1 MLINQTFEID
11 SCDDVELNIKRT
23 SKLEYRI
30 SYDDEKEIKAI
41 VFIVGGF
48 GANANISFL
57 DFDREYIAKN
67 FDVVVVHVFYH
78 CFCARQSIDQK
89 YNPKLIPNQDDLERI
104 NGILKNINLGH
115 LSVNKDNFEQI
126 IPLIE
131 QKVNEMK
138 QAGLVDE
145 NQKIE
150 LSCDF
155 IPPNGEYQNFGIMA
169 AIDHIN
175 ALKDLVK
182 RFPKLADLP
191 KIYGGGSYGG
201 YLALLIAKIAPWYVD
216 GVIDNSGSA
225 VPPLNYIIGRELEFK
240 SKDTNG
246 DMYMPGDHFFVSCFL
261 KTHWTRKENSPYFF
275 NNENY
280 FIRTLLNKDHL
291 ILQSQKNKNI
301 IYVSYHSKED
311 PLTPANFKE
320 LTMQIL
326 KILGY
331 DVSLNLID
339 ENKIDGKFIKNL
351 DHGCGIPDK
360 ALFRKELPLMLE
372 KLQGRKSLMQENSI
386 SYPCGNKVFT
396 FKDVGD
402 KFELEIKD

>member
-11 SCDDVELNIKRT
+11 SCDDVELGIKRT

-30 SYDDEKEIKAI
+30 SYDDEKDLKAI
-41 VFIVGGF
+41 VFVIGGY
-48 GANANISFL
+48 GVNANIYFL
-57 DFDREYIAKN
+57 DSYRNYIAKN
-67 FDVVVVHVFYH
+67 FDVVTINVFYH
-78 CFCARQSIDQK
+78 CFCQRRSDVLK
-89 YNPKLIPNQDDLERI
+89 YDASAKFLEEDLENFSKVLNDFNIDSRNLNSNNALEYYHHLDHYI
-104 NGILKNINLGH
+104 TTLKSQGKLAQNY
-115 LSVNKDNFEQI
+115 
-126 IPLIE
+126 
-131 QKVNEMK
+131 
-138 QAGLVDE
+138 QA
-145 NQKIE
+145 KFT
-150 LSCDF
+150 STF
-155 IPPNGEYQNFGIMA
+155 IPPNGDYQNYGVMA

-182 RFPKLADLP
+182 RFPEFADLP

-201 YLALLIAKIAPWYVD
+201 YLSLLIAKIAPWYVD

-225 VPPLNYIIGRELEFK
+225 LPPLNYILGREMESGCDYVLN
-240 SKDTNG
+240 SS
-246 DMYMPGDHFFVSCFL
+246 HILIQCFV

-301 IYVSYHSKED
+301 IYVSYHSDKD
-311 PLTPANFKE
+311 PLTPANFKQQ
-320 LTMQIL
+320 TMQIL

-372 KLQGRKSLMQENSI
+372 KLQKRKSLMQENSI
-386 SYPCGNKVFT
+386 SYPCGNKVFI

-402 KFELEIKD
+402 KFELVIKD

>member
-1 MLINQTFEID
+1 MLINQSFEID
-11 SCDDVELNIKRT
+11 SCDDVELGIKRT

-30 SYDDEKEIKAI
+30 SYDDEKDLKAI
-41 VFIVGGF
+41 VFIIGGY
-48 GANANISFL
+48 GANANIYFL
-57 DFDREYIAKN
+57 DSYRNYIAKN
-67 FDVVVVHVFYH
+67 FNVVTINVFYH
-78 CFCARQSIDQK
+78 CFCQRRSDVLK
-89 YNPKLIPNQDDLERI
+89 YDASAKFLEEDLENFSKVLNDFNIDSRNLNSNNALEYYHHLDHYI
-104 NGILKNINLGH
+104 TTLKSQGKLAQNY
-115 LSVNKDNFEQI
+115 
-126 IPLIE
+126 
-131 QKVNEMK
+131 
-138 QAGLVDE
+138 QA
-145 NQKIE
+145 KFT
-150 LSCDF
+150 STF
-155 IPPNGEYQNFGIMA
+155 IPPNGDYQNYGIMA

-175 ALKDLVK
+175 SLKDLVK
-182 RFPKLADLP
+182 RFPKFADLP

-225 VPPLNYIIGRELEFK
+225 LPPLNYILGREMESGCDYVLN
-240 SKDTNG
+240 SS
-246 DMYMPGDHFFVSCFL
+246 HILIQCFL

-311 PLTPANFKE
+311 SLTPANFKE
-320 LTMQIL
+320 QTMQIL

-396 FKDVGD
+396 FKDVENQL
-402 KFELEIKD
+402 KLIIN

>member
-1 MLINQTFEID
+1 MLINQSFEID

-41 VFIVGGF
+41 VFIIGGY
-48 GANANISFL
+48 GANANIYFL
-57 DFDREYIAKN
+57 DSYRNYIAKN
-67 FDVVVVHVFYH
+67 FDVVAVHVFYH

-89 YNPKLIPNQDDLERI
+89 YNPKLIPNKDDLERI
-104 NGILKNINLGH
+104 NNILKNINLGH
-115 LSVNKDNFEQI
+115 LLANEDNFEQI
-126 IPLIE
+126 IPFIE
-131 QKVNEMK
+131 QRAGEIK

-145 NQKIE
+145 SQKIG

-169 AIDHIN
+169 ALDHIN

-201 YLALLIAKIAPWYVD
+201 YLSLLIAKIAPWYVD

-225 VPPLNYIIGRELEFK
+225 LPPLNYILGREMESGCDYVLN
-240 SKDTNG
+240 SS
-246 DMYMPGDHFFVSCFL
+246 HILIQCFL

-320 LTMQIL
+320 QTMQIL

-372 KLQGRKSLMQENSI
+372 KLQKRKSLMQENSI
-386 SYPCGNKVFT
+386 SYPCGNKVFI

-402 KFELEIKD
+402 KFELTIKD

>member
-11 SCDDVELNIKRT
+11 SCDDVELGIKRT

-30 SYDDEKEIKAI
+30 SYDDEKDIKAI

-67 FDVVVVHVFYH
+67 FDVVVIHVFYH

-89 YNPKLIPNQDDLERI
+89 YNPKLIPNQDDLERV

-131 QKVNEMK
+131 QKANEMK

-145 NQKIE
+145 SQKIE

-155 IPPNGEYQNFGIMA
+155 IPPNGDYQNYGIMA

-182 RFPKLADLP
+182 RFPEFADLP

-201 YLALLIAKIAPWYVD
+201 YLSLLMAKIAPWYVD

-225 VPPLNYIIGRELEFK
+225 LPPLNYILGREMEH
-240 SKDTNG
+240 SYG
-246 DMYMPGDHFFVSCFL
+246 DYYEDFPHNRIIFFL

-320 LTMQIL
+320 QTMQIL

>member
-11 SCDDVELNIKRT
+11 SCDDVELGIKRT

-30 SYDDEKEIKAI
+30 SYDDEKDLKAI
-41 VFIVGGF
+41 VFVIGGY
-48 GANANISFL
+48 GANANIYFL
-57 DFDREYIAKN
+57 DSYRNYIAKN
-67 FDVVVVHVFYH
+67 FDVVTINVFYH
-78 CFCARQSIDQK
+78 CFCQRRSDVEK
-89 YNPKLIPNQDDLERI
+89 YSAYKYFQEEDIENIKNLLNQFHFSYGEINNDNALFLANSLVKHVENLKMQNKLD
-104 NGILKNINLGH
+104 H
-115 LSVNKDNFEQI
+115 NFK
-126 IPLIE
+126 L
-131 QKVNEMK
+131 NFT
-138 QAGLVDE
+138 
-145 NQKIE
+145 
-150 LSCDF
+150 STF
-155 IPPNGEYQNFGIMA
+155 IPPNGDYQNFGIMA

-182 RFPKLADLP
+182 RFPKFADLP

-201 YLALLIAKIAPWYVD
+201 YLSLLIAKIAPWYVD

-225 VPPLNYIIGRELEFK
+225 LPPLIYILGREMESGCDYVFNDPNTLIE
-240 SKDTNG
+240 
-246 DMYMPGDHFFVSCFL
+246 CFL

-320 LTMQIL
+320 QTMQIL

-331 DVSLNLID
+331 DVTLNLID

-351 DHGCGIPDK
+351 DHGCGISDK

-372 KLQGRKSLMQENSI
+372 KLQKRKSLMQENSI
-386 SYPCGNKVFT
+386 SYPCGNKVFV
-396 FKDVGD
+396 FKD
-402 KFELEIKD
+402 LENQLKLIIN

>member
-41 VFIVGGF
+41 VFIIGGF

-67 FDVVVVHVFYH
+67 FDVVAVHVFYH
-78 CFCARQSIDQK
+78 CFCQRRSDVEK
-89 YNPKLIPNQDDLERI
+89 YSAFTMFTKDDVSNLSQALLEI
-104 NGILKNINLGH
+104 GVNIN
-115 LSVNKDNFEQI
+115 VNLENAQQCYELLNQNITTLKSQRKLAQNY
-126 IPLIE
+126 
-131 QKVNEMK
+131 
-138 QAGLVDE
+138 QA
-145 NQKIE
+145 KFT
-150 LSCDF
+150 STF
-155 IPPNGEYQNFGIMA
+155 IPPNGDYQNYGIMA
-169 AIDHIN
+169 ALDHIN

-201 YLALLIAKIAPWYVD
+201 YLSLLIAKIAPWYVD

-225 VPPLNYIIGRELEFK
+225 VPPLNYILGREMEHSYGEYYEDFPH
-240 SKDTNG
+240 NRII
-246 DMYMPGDHFFVSCFL
+246 FFL

-320 LTMQIL
+320 QTMQIL

-372 KLQGRKSLMQENSI
+372 KLQKRKSFMRENSI
-386 SYPCGNKVFT
+386 SYPCGNKVFI

>member
-1 MLINQTFEID
+1 MLINQSFEID

-41 VFIVGGF
+41 VFIIGGY
-48 GANANISFL
+48 GANANIYFL
-57 DFDREYIAKN
+57 DSYRNYIAKN
-67 FDVVVVHVFYH
+67 FDVVTINVFYH

-89 YNPKLIPNQDDLERI
+89 YNPKLIPNKDDLERI
-104 NGILKNINLGH
+104 NNILKNINLGH
-115 LSVNKDNFEQI
+115 LLANEDNFEQI
-126 IPLIE
+126 IPFIE
-131 QKVNEMK
+131 QRAGEIK

-145 NQKIE
+145 SQKIG

-155 IPPNGEYQNFGIMA
+155 IPPNGDYQNFGIMA

-182 RFPKLADLP
+182 RFPKFADLP

-225 VPPLNYIIGRELEFK
+225 VPPLIYILGREMEGGCDYVLN
-240 SKDTNG
+240 SS
-246 DMYMPGDHFFVSCFL
+246 HILIQCFL

-320 LTMQIL
+320 QTMQIL

-372 KLQGRKSLMQENSI
+372 KLQKRKSLMQENSI
-386 SYPCGNKVFT
+386 SYPCGKKVFT
-396 FKDVGD
+396 FKDVENQL
-402 KFELEIKD
+402 KLIIN

>member
-41 VFIVGGF
+41 VFIIGGY
-48 GANANISFL
+48 GANANIYFL
-57 DFDREYIAKN
+57 DSYRNYIAKN
-67 FDVVVVHVFYH
+67 FDVVTINVFYH
-78 CFCARQSIDQK
+78 CFCQRRSDVEK
-89 YNPKLIPNQDDLERI
+89 YSAFTIFTIEDLSNLSQVLLEI
-104 NGILKNINLGH
+104 GVNIN
-115 LSVNKDNFEQI
+115 VNLENAQQCYELLNQNITALKSQGKLAQNY
-126 IPLIE
+126 
-131 QKVNEMK
+131 
-138 QAGLVDE
+138 QA
-145 NQKIE
+145 KFT
-150 LSCDF
+150 STF
-155 IPPNGEYQNFGIMA
+155 IPPNGDYQNYGVMA

-182 RFPKLADLP
+182 RFPEFADLP

-201 YLALLIAKIAPWYVD
+201 YLSLLIAKIAPWYVD

-225 VPPLNYIIGRELEFK
+225 LPPLNYILGREMESGCDYVLN
-240 SKDTNG
+240 SS
-246 DMYMPGDHFFVSCFL
+246 HILIQCFV

-301 IYVSYHSKED
+301 IYVSYHSDKD
-311 PLTPANFKE
+311 PLTPANFKQQ
-320 LTMQIL
+320 TMQIL

-372 KLQGRKSLMQENSI
+372 KLQKRKSLMQENSI
-386 SYPCGNKVFT
+386 SYPCGNKVFI

>member
-1 MLINQTFEID
+1 MLINQSFEID

-41 VFIVGGF
+41 VFIIGGY
-48 GANANISFL
+48 GANANIYFL
-57 DFDREYIAKN
+57 DSYRNYIAKK
-67 FDVVVVHVFYH
+67 FDVATINVFYH
-78 CFCARQSIDQK
+78 CFCQRRSDVLK
-89 YNPKLIPNQDDLERI
+89 YDASAKFLEEDLENFSKVLNDFNIDSRNLNSNNALEYYHHLDHYI
-104 NGILKNINLGH
+104 TTLKSQGKLAQNY
-115 LSVNKDNFEQI
+115 
-126 IPLIE
+126 
-131 QKVNEMK
+131 
-138 QAGLVDE
+138 QA
-145 NQKIE
+145 KFT
-150 LSCDF
+150 STF
-155 IPPNGEYQNFGIMA
+155 IPPNGDYQNYGVMA

-182 RFPKLADLP
+182 RFPEFADLP

-225 VPPLNYIIGRELEFK
+225 LPPLNYILGREMESGCDYVLN
-240 SKDTNG
+240 SS
-246 DMYMPGDHFFVSCFL
+246 HILIQCFL

-320 LTMQIL
+320 QTMQIL

-396 FKDVGD
+396 FKDVENQL
-402 KFELEIKD
+402 KLIIN